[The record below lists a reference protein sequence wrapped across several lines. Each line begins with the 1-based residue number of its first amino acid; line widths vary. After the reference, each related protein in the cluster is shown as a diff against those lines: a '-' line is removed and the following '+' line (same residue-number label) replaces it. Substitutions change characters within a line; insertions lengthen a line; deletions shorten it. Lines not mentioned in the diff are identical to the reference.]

1 MRLKKCLQ
9 IEKEYFVSK
18 LQKTK
23 EVNSQ
28 RGLVFTPVL
37 NTAQQSS
44 CRQKRVKSIVS

>member
-9 IEKEYFVSK
+9 IKKEYVVSK
-18 LQKTK
+18 LQKMK

-37 NTAQQSS
+37 NTTQQRSF
-44 CRQKRVKSIVS
+44 RQKRVKSIVS